1 MGKKLKIGM
10 VSPYGWDLPGGVQI
24 HIRDLAEYFMA
35 KGHEVSVLTPA
46 IEDEL
51 LPSWVQS
58 SGRPLAIPYNG
69 AVARVSFGPV
79 ATPCPP
85 PY

>member
-24 HIRDLAEYFMA
+24 HIRDLAEFFMA

-46 IEDEL
+46 IED
-51 LPSWVQS
+51 
-58 SGRPLAIPYNG
+58 
-69 AVARVSFGPV
+69 
-79 ATPCPP
+79 
-85 PY
+85 